1 MRGGTSTGLM
11 GRNVPLS
18 SQENAMRTMAEE
30 YLRLAKTSFDRTERK
45 KFLDYAALYAE
56 LSDRSV
62 RKRRKPLFI
71 ARARL
76 RAFLGS
82 LVH

>member
-1 MRGGTSTGLM
+1 MRLM
-11 GRNVPLS
+11 P
-18 SQENAMRTMAEE
+18 SQEHAMRTMAEE
-30 YLRLAKTSFDRTERK
+30 YLRLAKTSLDRTERK

-56 LSDRSV
+56 LSNRSV
-62 RKRRKPLFI
+62 RKPRKPLVI